1 MDHDS
6 GNNAVYSE
14 VGAADVMKGF
24 TIDAN
29 SCYGQVARSAQS
41 ASNNKKHACSKI
53 ALVILYIIVIALL
66 LALVGACIAFTIE
79 ISNIKSETTSFQTA
93 SSLQG
98 SQNAL
103 VSRIEDLMQQ
113 GLELKTA
120 VVTTA
125 IQSNESYSA
134 YLQLNHTIQQL
145 RVQLSQGF
153 SAIDGNIQLLNV
165 SIESINSSLG
175 ELKTAVVTTAVQ
187 SNESYSANLQLNHT
201 IQQLKVQ
208 LSQGFSAIDGNVQ
221 LLNVSIERINS
232 TAIQSSESY
241 LQLNH
246 TIQQL
251 RVQFSQGFSTIDGN
265 IQLLNVSIERINS
278 TAIQSNESYL
288 QLNHTVQ
295 QLRVRFSAIDGNVQ
309 LLNVSIE
316 RINSTAIQSNESYL
330 QLNHT
335 VQQLRVQLSQ
345 GFSAIDGNI
354 QLLNVSIERIN
365 SSLGSGRHANV
376 PAPSCAA
383 LPPSSPSGYYWVR
396 ASNGSPVRVY
406 CDITRSCGGVTGGW
420 MRVAE
425 LDMTISSQE
434 CPSSLRERTDFNRR
448 LCEII
453 GMCATVN
460 FDLQSLQ
467 YSRVCG
473 KIQAYQ
479 VGSTDAFQVG
489 VASPTI
495 EQHYVDGISLT
506 HGHPRQH
513 IWTFAAALNEVGT
526 HPLGN
531 CPCTNTNQAGS
542 AGQPPAFVGS
552 DYFCDTASTDETTF
566 RFYGDDPLWDGA
578 GCGPLN
584 TCCSFNS
591 PPWFF
596 KQLLQ
601 PTTNDI
607 EMRVCRDELVNNENI
622 PIEII
627 EIYVQ

>member
-1 MDHDS
+1 MDGDLDSLLHASILACTMDYDS
-6 GNNAVYSE
+6 GNNYSE
-14 VGAADVMKGF
+14 VGVDAADVMKGF

-29 SCYGQVARSAQS
+29 SCYGQAAGSAQS

-66 LALVGACIAFTIE
+66 LALVGACIAFTME
-79 ISNIKSETTSFQTA
+79 ISNIKSETASFQTA
-93 SSLQG
+93 PSLQG

-113 GLELKTA
+113 CLELKTA

-125 IQSNESYSA
+125 IHSNESYSA

-153 SAIDGNIQLLNV
+153 SAIDGNIQLLN
-165 SIESINSSLG
+165 I
-175 ELKTAVVTTAVQ
+175 
-187 SNESYSANLQLNHT
+187 
-201 IQQLKVQ
+201 
-208 LSQGFSAIDGNVQ
+208 
-221 LLNVSIERINS
+221 
-232 TAIQSSESY
+232 
-241 LQLNH
+241 
-246 TIQQL
+246 
-251 RVQFSQGFSTIDGN
+251 
-265 IQLLNVSIERINS
+265 SIERINS
-278 TAIQSNESYL
+278 TAIQSNESY
-288 QLNHTVQ
+288 
-295 QLRVRFSAIDGNVQ
+295 SA
-309 LLNVSIE
+309 
-316 RINSTAIQSNESYL
+316 YL

-376 PAPSCAA
+376 AVPSCAA
-383 LPPSSPSGYYWVR
+383 LSPSSPSGYYWVR

-406 CDITRSCGGVTGGW
+406 CDMTRSCGGVTGGW

-434 CPSSLRERTDFNRR
+434 CPSSLRERTDSNRR
-448 LCEII
+448 SCEVI
-453 GMCATVN
+453 GMCSTVN
-460 FDLQSLQ
+460 FDLQLLQ

-479 VGSTDAFQVG
+479 VGSTDAFQIRQVG

-495 EQHYVDGISLT
+495 EQRYVDGISLT

-513 IWTFAAALNEVGT
+513 IWTFAAALDEVGT
-526 HPLGN
+526 YPLGN

-552 DYFCDTASTDETTF
+552 DYFCDTASTDAF
-566 RFYGDDPLWDGA
+566 VSNIFYGDDPLWDGA

-584 TCCSFNS
+584 TCCSFNN

-601 PTTNDI
+601 PTTNNI
-607 EMRVCRDELVNNENI
+607 EMRVCRDQLVNDENI
-622 PIEII
+622 AIEII

>member
-1 MDHDS
+1 MDGDLDSLLHASIIACTMDYDS
-6 GNNAVYSE
+6 GNNTYSE
-14 VGAADVMKGF
+14 VGVGAADVMKGF

-29 SCYGQVARSAQS
+29 SCYGQAAGSAQS
-41 ASNNKKHACSKI
+41 ASNKKHACSKI

-79 ISNIKSETTSFQTA
+79 ISNIKSETASFQTA
-93 SSLQG
+93 PSLQG

-113 GLELKTA
+113 YLELKTA
-120 VVTTA
+120 VATTA
-125 IQSNESYSA
+125 TQSNESYSA

-153 SAIDGNIQLLNV
+153 SAIDGN
-165 SIESINSSLG
+165 
-175 ELKTAVVTTAVQ
+175 
-187 SNESYSANLQLNHT
+187 
-201 IQQLKVQ
+201 
-208 LSQGFSAIDGNVQ
+208 VQ
-221 LLNVSIERINS
+221 LLNVSIECINS
-232 TAIQSSESY
+232 TAIQSIESY

-251 RVQFSQGFSTIDGN
+251 RVQFSQGFS
-265 IQLLNVSIERINS
+265 
-278 TAIQSNESYL
+278 
-288 QLNHTVQ
+288 
-295 QLRVRFSAIDGNVQ
+295 
-309 LLNVSIE
+309 
-316 RINSTAIQSNESYL
+316 
-330 QLNHT
+330 
-335 VQQLRVQLSQ
+335 
-345 GFSAIDGNI
+345 AIDGNI
-354 QLLNVSIERIN
+354 QLLNISIESIN

-376 PAPSCAA
+376 PVPSCAA

-396 ASNGSPVRVY
+396 ASDGSPVRVY
-406 CDITRSCGGVTGGW
+406 CDMTRSCGGVTGGW
-420 MRVAE
+420 IKVAE
-425 LDMTISSQE
+425 LDMTNSSQE
-434 CPSSLRERTDFNRR
+434 CPSSLRERTDSNRR
-448 LCEII
+448 SCEII
-453 GMCATVN
+453 GMCSIVN

-479 VGSTDAFQVG
+479 FGSTDAFKLIIAG
-489 VASPTI
+489 LTL
-495 EQHYVDGISLT
+495 EQNYVDGISLT

-513 IWTFAAALNEVGT
+513 IWTFVAAQDEVGT
-526 HPLGN
+526 NPMRN
-531 CPCTNTNQAGS
+531 CPCTNTNQASS

-552 DYFCDTASTDETTF
+552 DYFCDTASTNQF
-566 RFYGDDPLWDGA
+566 ASNFFYGDDPLWDGA

-607 EMRVCRDELVNNENI
+607 EMRVCRDELDNNENI